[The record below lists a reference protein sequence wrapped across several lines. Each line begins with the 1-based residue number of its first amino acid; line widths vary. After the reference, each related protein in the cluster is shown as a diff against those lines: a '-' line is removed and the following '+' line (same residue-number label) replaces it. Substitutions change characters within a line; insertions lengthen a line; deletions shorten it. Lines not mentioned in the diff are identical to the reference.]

1 MAGPLTNLVV
11 LDLTRGL
18 SGPYCTMTLKNLGA
32 DVLKIER
39 PNGGDFV
46 RGNGPF
52 VDDISV
58 YFESINRGKQ
68 SITLNLSNEAGKETL
83 LALADK
89 ADILI
94 ENFLPGTMKNLG
106 LDYSVLH
113 ERNPQL
119 IYAAVSGFGQTG
131 PYASLPSFDII
142 VQGMGGI
149 MTTTGTGDGEPIR
162 PGASL
167 GDIDAGLFAT
177 IGILA
182 ALQSR
187 TITGEGQM
195 VDISMLDCQIAV
207 QENAFSR
214 YLMADEM
221 PVATGARHAMT
232 TPFQAFKTKNGYVT
246 VAIVGGV
253 KDQWPLFCS
262 AINRMDLADDP
273 QFATSYL
280 RSVHYDELN
289 GAMSPPFLEKTTDE
303 WIAIFRELEIPVG
316 PINTVPDTVHDPQIK
331 ERDMIVTLEHPKLGA
346 VRGVGNPIKLS
357 ATPGE
362 IANAAPQL
370 GVDTEDVLKNYL
382 NYTKDEITNL
392 HKRGALSE

>member
-1 MAGPLTNLVV
+1 MTGPLTHLVV

-32 DVLKIER
+32 EVLKIER

-52 VDDISV
+52 VDDVSV
-58 YFESINRGKQ
+58 YFESINRGKR
-68 SITLNLSNEAGKETL
+68 SISLNLSNEAGKETL

-89 ADILI
+89 ADVLI
-94 ENFLPGTMKNLG
+94 ENFLPGTMKKLG
-106 LDYSVLH
+106 LDYTVLH

-119 IYAAVSGFGQTG
+119 VYAAVSGFGQTG
-131 PYASLPSFDII
+131 PYAPLPSFDII

-149 MTTTGTGDGEPIR
+149 MTTTGTGDGQPMR

-187 TITGEGQM
+187 TVTGEGQM

-232 TPFQAFKTKNGYVT
+232 TPFQAFKTKDSYVT
-246 VAIVGGV
+246 VAVVGGV

-273 QFATSYL
+273 RFATSYL

-289 GAMSPPFLEKTTDE
+289 GSMSPPFIEKTTNE
-303 WIAIFRELEIPVG
+303 WITIFRELEIPVG
-316 PINTVPDTVHDPQIK
+316 PINTIPDTVRDPQVK
-331 ERDMIVTLEHPKLGA
+331 ERDMIVDLEHPKLGT
-346 VRGVGNPIKLS
+346 VHGVGNPIKLS

-362 IANAAPQL
+362 IGNAAPEL
-370 GVDTEDVLKNYL
+370 GIDTEEILQNYL
-382 NYTKDEITNL
+382 HYTQKDITNL
-392 HKRGALSE
+392 HDRGALSE